1 MGISR
6 LIYNTHLVPLQLKGL
21 KLHGDAI
28 LSGGDHLPHAV
39 LVGRILFGPA
49 RRADGAVQLGEE
61 AAAGRWTHTQTVGR
75 AKHAITAS
83 PPSVLRAKAGKP
95 GEEQEALVAV
105 TASLGSI
112 IISSRIP
119 VA

>member
-1 MGISR
+1 M
-6 LIYNTHLVPLQLKGL
+6 IYNTHLVPLQLKGL

-83 PPSVLRAKAGKP
+83 PLCVQ
-95 GEEQEALVAV
+95 EQQSPERNRKLWWLSQRRSAL
-105 TASLGSI
+105 
-112 IISSRIP
+112 
-119 VA
+119 